1 MTVDDEI
8 REAAR
13 LAHFLATGEIQPRYD
28 GAEVLPRGAHT
39 PRGRFEAVWEA
50 SNDPTNNQPCDA

>member
-1 MTVDDEI
+1 MTADDEI

-13 LAHFLATGEIQPRYD
+13 LRRFLRTGEIEPRYD

-50 SNDPTNNQPCDA
+50 VDADSPDQA